1 RLGVPLVLSYS
12 PHGGDG
18 ASRPRVL
25 GLDGIAALAREHYS
39 DVRAVKVEGIAHSKL
54 NASQLNADIAPD
66 AERLIVCRS

>member
-1 RLGVPLVLSYS
+1 
-12 PHGGDG
+12 
-18 ASRPRVL
+18 VL